1 MNSNQILFIE
11 INLLIAS
18 LASII
23 SIVSSIL
30 SLFRKP
36 KQTSQVI
43 NIYESIE
50 KEINAII
57 MNKCRVAYEKIIE
70 PLIVKPLHGIQLVND
85 SVVNKITL
93 QITNEILEE
102 LSEDY
107 LEKLFKI
114 YKSEKIKDILLEKVY
129 NEVTRLSLQIN
140 KEALRKSWQL
150 VKGHFGIVSTNLII
164 WGLGVML
171 VSMACNWLG
180 LLGQLVRIVLP
191 ILSLAFTYELY
202 LSLKKVFQSPE
213 TPLALSQ
220 PENTTIPL
228 EPPSS
233 VQN

>member
-30 SLFRKP
+30 SLFRKH

-140 KEALRKSWQL
+140 KEALRKRKFKDSN
-150 VKGHFGIVSTNLII
+150 KIN
-164 WGLGVML
+164 
-171 VSMACNWLG
+171 
-180 LLGQLVRIVLP
+180 
-191 ILSLAFTYELY
+191 
-202 LSLKKVFQSPE
+202 
-213 TPLALSQ
+213 
-220 PENTTIPL
+220 
-228 EPPSS
+228 
-233 VQN
+233 